1 MLFEDSKYLFL
12 ASCGY
17 QCLGKCITL
26 LFTYFM
32 EKHSKSLCSHSH
44 TEKMHSFFHDNTL
57 PPKKQGYPRGGGTG
71 TICPRLL
78 GGGGGATIKFEQ
90 RGLHTCTLK
99 FFAHLRSR
107 RKLLKCINL
116 FQFA

>member
-57 PPKKQGYPRGGGTG
+57 PPKNRATQ
-71 TICPRLL
+71 
-78 GGGGGATIKFEQ
+78 GGGGLG
-90 RGLHTCTLK
+90 
-99 FFAHLRSR
+99 
-107 RKLLKCINL
+107 
-116 FQFA
+116 QFALGFWEEGGGGNNKV